1 MTEIDTR
8 VKKNKTLDTFEPS
21 WFDRFIQAM
30 GRLPGPY
37 WLAFVLLGVL
47 IAGLG
52 IIIKAVDPSQ
62 TQIGLIPIEMLVIFQ
77 TIFVI
82 TLMTYLNQNA
92 AKALQ
97 TFRTAYRGSE
107 ELYSK
112 LGLHISSMPA
122 RSINRLTVVFFIIFS
137 LIIFLLVKY
146 IVPMVERGQL
156 SLASYTFSSSP
167 FGFYAIGMGTLLWL
181 VNTIFIYNTIHQL
194 KIINFIYTQHAEI
207 DLFRQQELYAFSRV
221 LAARSIGFVLT
232 APLWLLL
239 DRGIIT
245 LSVNIVFSII
255 ALIIFIVPLV
265 GVHRLLEAQ
274 KEALLKQSA
283 QSRGLMIHQLF
294 AHLEQ
299 GEQNK
304 AAELKDNL
312 TSVVL
317 AHDEIA
323 GVSTWPWQTNT
334 LRQLTGAVTLPIVIW
349 LIQFVLARILER

>member
-1 MTEIDTR
+1 MSERTQISQPS
-8 VKKNKTLDTFEPS
+8 VALGSFNPS

-62 TQIGLIPIEMLVIFQ
+62 TQVGLIPIEILVIFQ

-97 TFRTAYRGSE
+97 TFRAAYRGSE

-112 LGLHISSMPA
+112 LGLHITSMPA
-122 RSINRLTVVFFIIFS
+122 RSINRLTIVFFIIFS

-156 SLASYTFSSSP
+156 SLASYTFSLTP

-194 KIINFIYTQHAEI
+194 KIINCIYTQHAEI

-232 APLWLLL
+232 APLWLLV
-239 DRGIIT
+239 DRGIVT
-245 LSVNIVFSII
+245 LGVNIVFSII

-265 GVHRLLEAQ
+265 GVHRLLQAQ

-283 QSRGLMIHQLF
+283 QSKGLMIHQLF
-294 AHLEQ
+294 AHLKN
-299 GEQNK
+299 GETK
-304 AAELKDNL
+304 EAARLKDSL
-312 TSVVL
+312 SSVVL
-317 AHDEIA
+317 AHEQISKA
-323 GVSTWPWQTNT
+323 STWPWQTNT
-334 LRQLTGAVTLPIVIW
+334 LRQIAGAITLPIVIW
-349 LIQFVLARILER
+349 MIQFFLSQLLET